1 MRRAWPRNEVNQRK
15 VEHEEERDQV
25 LKTSFKTLGPAF
37 PEAITP
43 RLSATRTDK
52 VSFFPCCRAP
62 ATKGANNSLRN
73 LCGALSRTPP
83 SSYVK

>member
-1 MRRAWPRNEVNQRK
+1 MRRAWPTNEVNQRK

-43 RLSATRTDK
+43 RLSVTRTDK
-52 VSFFPCCRAP
+52 VSFPVTGLLQPKEQITA
-62 ATKGANNSLRN
+62 
-73 LCGALSRTPP
+73 
-83 SSYVK
+83 